1 MIIQNIQ
8 NNVRNLFNIVPEYIG
23 KGIKISDIYAA
34 VMNVPNVNWCKVN
47 YPNGNIDI
55 LEYEMLVCVNI
66 KIIESD

>member
-1 MIIQNIQ
+1 
-8 NNVRNLFNIVPEYIG
+8 
-23 KGIKISDIYAA
+23 
-34 VMNVPNVNWCKVN
+34 MNVPNVNWCKVN